1 MKSRVRID
9 RLLVDRGLVESREKA
24 QAIVMAGEVLADEQK
39 VAKPGHQV
47 PAKARIRLLGGTPKY
62 VSRAGAKLEA
72 ALERFSIEVT
82 EKICLDVGASTGG
95 FTDCL
100 LQRGA
105 RKVYAIDVGKGQL
118 HWNIR
123 QHPRV
128 VVREGMNARY
138 LTSQIVP
145 EAIDLACCDVS
156 FISATLIVPAV
167 APLLKSDGQ
176 VLVLVKPQFEVGKGD
191 VGKGGIVRDPAL
203 HRQAVRK
210 LRQALEDCGFSRF
223 EEMASPILGAEG
235 NQEFLLHAWERL
247 S

>member
-1 MKSRVRID
+1 MKPRVRID

-24 QAIVMAGEVLADEQK
+24 QAIVMAGQVLADEQK

-47 PAKARIRLLGGTPKY
+47 PTEARIRLLGERPKY

-72 ALERFSIEVT
+72 AVEGFSIEVT
-82 EKICLDVGASTGG
+82 GKICLDVGVSTGG

-100 LQRGA
+100 LQQDA

-123 QHPRV
+123 RDPRV
-128 VVREGMNARY
+128 VVREGVNARY
-138 LTSQIVP
+138 LTERIVP
-145 EAIDLACCDVS
+145 EAIELACCDVS
-156 FISATLIVPAV
+156 FISATLIVPAL
-167 APLLKSDGQ
+167 APLLKPGGE
-176 VLVLVKPQFEVGKGD
+176 VVVLVKPQFEVGKAD
-191 VGKGGIVRDPAL
+191 VGKGGIVRNPAL
-203 HRQAVRK
+203 HRQAVGKVR
-210 LRQALEDCGFSRF
+210 RTLEECGFSRF

-235 NQEFLLHAWERL
+235 NQEFLLHGWERL